1 MKQAFL
7 VLMMAGVA
15 YAQAGGGPRVW
26 LDADTSNEIDDLY
39 ALTRALTADGIRP
52 VALSSAHWK
61 QSPLAEGNTLEAS
74 QLLNEA
80 LLGLLGK
87 GDLPHPRGSL
97 VPLYWWG
104 SDRTAY
110 SGAAYHLMLEARKT
124 PDGEKLT
131 VVTLGAL
138 TNVASALLMDPSIA
152 GKMRLYMLGTRVMDG
167 VWHKD
172 DFNIL
177 NDVHALNEVLNA
189 KELEVMVMPVSVA
202 GALQFDYADAAKRLR
217 GKGRLA
223 EFLLNRW
230 DRHGPGAA
238 TWTMW
243 DLAAVQWL
251 LEPKQVES
259 RMMKTP
265 PDNTAREVRVATKID
280 AAAMRASF
288 WATIERLAAGSR

>member
-1 MKQAFL
+1 MKTML
-7 VLMMAGVA
+7 VVWLMAGTA
-15 YAQAGGGPRVW
+15 MGQSGGGPRVW

-39 ALTRALTADGIRP
+39 ALTRALTAEGIRP

-87 GDLPHPRGSL
+87 SELPHPRGSL

-110 SGAAYHLMLEARKT
+110 SGAAYHLMLEAQKT
-124 PDGEKLT
+124 PPGEKLT
-131 VVTLGAL
+131 VVALGAL
-138 TNVASALLMDPSIA
+138 TNVASALMMDPSIA
-152 GKMRLYMLGTRVMDG
+152 GKMRLYWLGSGMKDG
-167 VWHKD
+167 IWHKD
-172 DFNIL
+172 DFNVL
-177 NDVHALNEVLNA
+177 NDVHAFNVVLNA
-189 KELEVMVMPVSVA
+189 KEFEVMVMPVTVA
-202 GALQFDYADAAKRLR
+202 RALQFEYADTAKRLR

-230 DRHGPGAA
+230 ERHGPGAA
-238 TWTMW
+238 SWTMW

-251 LEPKQVES
+251 LEPGQVES

-265 PDNTAREVRVATKID
+265 PENTAREVRVATKID

-288 WATIERLAAGSR
+288 WATMERLQAGSR